1 MSYSWAQE
9 ARWHSCIG
17 AGEGPSQEQ
26 QYRGAE
32 HLEAKNKLPLATPQ
46 LQCSSSVAIR
56 SHTRSRR
63 THARPRPRRKID
75 QESFAKRD
83 ATFEDDMPVW
93 SRLTRLTPPPTLT
106 GQWEEDKR
114 QGLGVFKVSPILQCG
129 VRGAPSPRARVR
141 ATAPWAVRAHAER
154 AVGLQSHCD

>member
-1 MSYSWAQE
+1 MLAAGNRPE
-9 ARWHSCIG
+9 A
-17 AGEGPSQEQ
+17 AGCSPKVPYRSGP
-26 QYRGAE
+26 
-32 HLEAKNKLPLATPQ
+32 
-46 LQCSSSVAIR
+46 VAGQVFLFKYCRFVTHR
-56 SHTRSRR
+56 S
-63 THARPRPRRKID
+63 P
-75 QESFAKRD
+75 
-83 ATFEDDMPVW
+83 
-93 SRLTRLTPPPTLT
+93 PPPTLT